1 MTTATLERD
10 ASGLLPLWRAAQ
22 VFRLASLAYAGA
34 VQWTVVDNYVNR
46 TLSWVVFALMLM
58 WSGTAGTLLAFGHR
72 HRARIVAA
80 DVVVTLLLMAST
92 LLVGGHNDYFSRHQ
106 TVPTTFWAA
115 NAVVSVAILLGPWWG
130 MGAAA
135 LIGLSALGIV
145 DQLDNLSF
153 DATLPILL
161 TVGLA
166 VGMGSQIV
174 RRARELL
181 DRAIRLEAA
190 ATERERLAREVHDT
204 TLQVLAFVRRRGAEI
219 GGPTTELAT
228 LAGDQEDALR
238 KLLSRQAGASRADQA
253 APKDLRSRL
262 EQELPTDVSIAAP
275 SHPMVLPEAVTNE
288 IVAVVRAAVDNTQ
301 KHAGPGAR
309 SFVLLEDDGTQFV
322 VTVRDD
328 GVGFDPAR
336 LAEAEAEGRMGVS
349 KSIRGRM
356 TSIGGTVDLFAQP
369 GEGTE
374 WELHIPLEGTNRA

>member
-1 MTTATLERD
+1 MSTATHERD
-10 ASGLLPLWRAAQ
+10 TSGLLPLWRAAQ
-22 VFRLASLAYAGA
+22 VFRIASLAYAGA

-46 TLSWVVFALMLM
+46 TLSWVVLALMLV
-58 WSGTAGTLLAFGHR
+58 WSGVAGTLLAFGHR
-72 HRARIVAA
+72 HRAAIVACE
-80 DVVVTLLLMAST
+80 VVVTLALMAST
-92 LLVGGHNDYFSRHQ
+92 LAVGGHNNYFDRHQ

-130 MGAAA
+130 IGAAA
-135 LIGLSALGIV
+135 LIGLSALAICN
-145 DQLDNLSF
+145 QLDNLSF

-166 VGMGSQIV
+166 IGMGSQIV
-174 RRARELL
+174 RRAREQL

-190 ATERERLAREVHDT
+190 ASERERLTREVHDT

-219 GGPTTELAT
+219 GGPTMELAQ

-238 KLLSRQAGASRADQA
+238 KLLSRQAGAARIDAG

-262 EQELPTDVSIAAP
+262 EQALPTDVSIAAP
-275 SHPMVLPEAVTNE
+275 SEPMVLPDQVADEL
-288 IVAVVRAAVDNTQ
+288 VAVVRAAVDNTIR
-301 KHAGPGAR
+301 HAGPDAK
-309 SFVLLEDDGTQFV
+309 SFVLLEDEGHEFV

-328 GVGFDPAR
+328 GVGFDPVR
-336 LAEAEAEGRMGVS
+336 LAEAEAQGRMGVS

-356 TSIGGTVDLFAQP
+356 ASIGGSLELFAAP

-374 WELHIPLEGTNRA
+374 WELHIPAEGSDK

>member
-46 TLSWVVFALMLM
+46 TLSWVVFALMLV

-135 LIGLSALGIV
+135 LIGLSALAIV

-309 SFVLLEDDGTQFV
+309 SFVLLEDNDAEFV

>member
-46 TLSWVVFALMLM
+46 TLSWVVFALMLV

-135 LIGLSALGIV
+135 LIGLSALAIV

>member
-34 VQWTVVDNYVNR
+34 VQWTVVDNYVNG
-46 TLSWVVFALMLM
+46 TLSWVVFALMLV

-130 MGAAA
+130 VGAAA
-135 LIGLSALGIV
+135 LIGLSALAIV

-238 KLLSRQAGASRADQA
+238 KLLSRQAAASRADQA

-309 SFVLLEDDGTQFV
+309 SFVLLEDDGAQFV

-336 LAEAEAEGRMGVS
+336 LAEAEAAGRMGVS

>member
-46 TLSWVVFALMLM
+46 TLSWVVFALMLV

-135 LIGLSALGIV
+135 LIGLSALAIV

-309 SFVLLEDDGTQFV
+309 SFVLLEDDGAEFV

>member
-46 TLSWVVFALMLM
+46 TLSWVVFALMLV

-135 LIGLSALGIV
+135 LIGLSALAIV

-309 SFVLLEDDGTQFV
+309 SFVLLEDDDAEFV

>member
-46 TLSWVVFALMLM
+46 TLSWVVFALMLV

-135 LIGLSALGIV
+135 LIGLSALAIV

-219 GGPTTELAT
+219 GGRTTELAT

-275 SHPMVLPEAVTNE
+275 SHLMVLPEAVTNE

-309 SFVLLEDDGTQFV
+309 SFVLLEDDDAEFV

-336 LAEAEAEGRMGVS
+336 LAEAEAAGRMGVS

-356 TSIGGTVDLFAQP
+356 TSIGGSVDLFAQP

>member
-46 TLSWVVFALMLM
+46 TLSWVVFALMLV

-135 LIGLSALGIV
+135 LIGLSALAIV

-219 GGPTTELAT
+219 GGSTIELAT

-309 SFVLLEDDGTQFV
+309 SFVLLEDDDAEFV

>member
-34 VQWTVVDNYVNR
+34 VQWTVVDNYVNG
-46 TLSWVVFALMLM
+46 TLSWVVFALMLV

-135 LIGLSALGIV
+135 LIGLSALAIV

-275 SHPMVLPEAVTNE
+275 SHPMVLPDAVTNE

-309 SFVLLEDDGTQFV
+309 SFVLLEDDGAQFV

>member
-1 MTTATLERD
+1 MSTATLEKD

-46 TLSWVVFALMLM
+46 TLSWVVFALMLV
-58 WSGTAGTLLAFGHR
+58 WSGVAGTLLAFGHR

-80 DVVVTLLLMAST
+80 EVVVTLALMAST
-92 LLVGGHNDYFSRHQ
+92 LAVGGHNNYFDRHQ

-135 LIGLSALGIV
+135 LVGLSALAICN
-145 DQLDNLSF
+145 QLDNLSF

-166 VGMGSQIV
+166 IGMGSRIV

-190 ATERERLAREVHDT
+190 ATERERLTREVHDT

-219 GGPTTELAT
+219 GGPTTELAQ
-228 LAGDQEDALR
+228 LAGDQEVALR
-238 KLLSRQAGASRADQA
+238 KLLSRQAGAARIDSG
-253 APKDLRSRL
+253 APKDLLSRL
-262 EQELPTDVSIAAP
+262 EQALPADVSIAAP
-275 SHPMVLPEAVTNE
+275 SEPMVLPDQIADEL
-288 IVAVVRAAVDNTQ
+288 VAVVRAAVDNTI
-301 KHAGPGAR
+301 KHAGPDAK
-309 SFVLLEDDGTQFV
+309 SFVLLEDQVEEFV

-328 GVGFDPAR
+328 GVGFDPSR
-336 LAEAEAEGRMGVS
+336 LDEAQDEGRMGVS

-356 TSIGGTVDLFAQP
+356 ASIGGSTELFAAP

-374 WELHIPLEGTNRA
+374 WELHIPVEGKSR

>member
-1 MTTATLERD
+1 MSITTLDRD
-10 ASGLLPLWRAAQ
+10 ASGLLPIWRAAQ

-46 TLSWVVFALMLM
+46 TLSWVVFALMLV
-58 WSGTAGTLLAFGHR
+58 WSGVAGTLLTFGHR

-80 DVVVTLLLMAST
+80 EVVVTLLLMAST
-92 LLVGGHNDYFSRHQ
+92 LLVGGHHDYFSRHQ

-135 LIGLSALGIV
+135 LVGLSALAICN
-145 DQLDNLSF
+145 QLDNLRF

-166 VGMGSQIV
+166 VGMGSRIV

-204 TLQVLAFVRRRGAEI
+204 TLQVLAYVRRRGAQI
-219 GGPTTELAT
+219 GGPTTELAEM
-228 LAGDQEDALR
+228 AGEQEDALR
-238 KLLSRQAGASRADQA
+238 KLLSQQAGAASVDQA

-262 EQELPTDVSIAAP
+262 EHDLPGDVSIAAP
-275 SHPMVLPEAVTNE
+275 SHPLVLPDQVADE
-288 IVAVVRAAVDNTQ
+288 IVAVVRAAVDNTVR
-301 KHAGPGAR
+301 HAGEGAR
-309 SFVLLEDDGTQFV
+309 SYVLLEDDGEQFV
-322 VTVRDD
+322 ITVRDD
-328 GVGFDPAR
+328 GVGFDPSR
-336 LAEAEAEGRMGVS
+336 LAEAKAEGRMGVS

-356 TSIGGTVDLFAQP
+356 EALGGSVDLFTQP

-374 WELHIPLEGTNRA
+374 WELHIPREGTNRP

>member
-46 TLSWVVFALMLM
+46 TLSWVVFALMLV

-135 LIGLSALGIV
+135 LIGLSALAIV

-275 SHPMVLPEAVTNE
+275 SHLMVLPEAVTNE

-336 LAEAEAEGRMGVS
+336 LAEAEAAGRMGVS

>member
-46 TLSWVVFALMLM
+46 TLSWVVFALMLV

-92 LLVGGHNDYFSRHQ
+92 LLVGGYNDYFNRHQ

-135 LIGLSALGIV
+135 LIGLSALAIV

-238 KLLSRQAGASRADQA
+238 KLLSRQADVSRVEQA

-309 SFVLLEDDGTQFV
+309 SFVLLEDDGAQFV

-356 TSIGGTVDLFAQP
+356 ASIGGTVDLFAQP

>member
-46 TLSWVVFALMLM
+46 TLSWVVFALMLV

-92 LLVGGHNDYFSRHQ
+92 LLVGGYNDYFSRHQ

-135 LIGLSALGIV
+135 LIGLSALAIV

-238 KLLSRQAGASRADQA
+238 KLLSRQAGVSRVDQA

-262 EQELPTDVSIAAP
+262 EQELPTNVSIAAP

-288 IVAVVRAAVDNTQ
+288 IVAVVRAAVDNTR

-309 SFVLLEDDGTQFV
+309 SFVLLEDDGAQFV

-356 TSIGGTVDLFAQP
+356 ASIGGTVDLFAQP

>member
-46 TLSWVVFALMLM
+46 TLSWVVFALMLV

-135 LIGLSALGIV
+135 LIGLSALAIV

-309 SFVLLEDDGTQFV
+309 SFVLLEDDDAEFV

-336 LAEAEAEGRMGVS
+336 LAEAEAAGRMGVS

>member
-46 TLSWVVFALMLM
+46 TLSWVVFALMLV

-135 LIGLSALGIV
+135 LIGLSALAIV

-238 KLLSRQAGASRADQA
+238 KLLSRQADVSRVEQA

-275 SHPMVLPEAVTNE
+275 SHPMVLPDAVTNE
-288 IVAVVRAAVDNTQ
+288 IVAVVRAAVDNTR

-309 SFVLLEDDGTQFV
+309 SFVLLEDDGAQFV

-356 TSIGGTVDLFAQP
+356 SSIGGTVDLFAQP

-374 WELHIPLEGTNRA
+374 WELHIPLEGTKRA

>member
-46 TLSWVVFALMLM
+46 TLSWVVFALMLV

-92 LLVGGHNDYFSRHQ
+92 LLVGGYNDYFNRHQ

-135 LIGLSALGIV
+135 LIGLSALAIV

-238 KLLSRQAGASRADQA
+238 KLLSRQADVSRVEQA

-309 SFVLLEDDGTQFV
+309 SFVLLEDDGAQFV

-356 TSIGGTVDLFAQP
+356 SSIGGTVDLFAQP

>member
-46 TLSWVVFALMLM
+46 TLSWVVFALMLV

-130 MGAAA
+130 VGAAA
-135 LIGLSALGIV
+135 LIGLSALAIV

-174 RRARELL
+174 RRARERL

-238 KLLSRQAGASRADQA
+238 KLLSRQADVSRVDQA

-288 IVAVVRAAVDNTQ
+288 IVAVVRAAVDNTR

-309 SFVLLEDDGTQFV
+309 SFVLLEDDGAQFV

>member
-34 VQWTVVDNYVNR
+34 VQWTVVDNYVNG
-46 TLSWVVFALMLM
+46 TLSWVVFALMLV

-135 LIGLSALGIV
+135 LIGLSALAIV

-166 VGMGSQIV
+166 VGIGSQIV

-309 SFVLLEDDGTQFV
+309 SFVLLEDDGAEFV

>member
-46 TLSWVVFALMLM
+46 TLSWVVFALMLV

-135 LIGLSALGIV
+135 LIGLSALAIV

-275 SHPMVLPEAVTNE
+275 SHPMVLPDAVTNE

-309 SFVLLEDDGTQFV
+309 SFVLLEDDGAQFV

>member
-46 TLSWVVFALMLM
+46 TLSWVVFALMLV

-92 LLVGGHNDYFSRHQ
+92 LLVGGYNDYFSHHQ

-135 LIGLSALGIV
+135 LIGLSALAIV

-238 KLLSRQAGASRADQA
+238 KLLSRQADVSRVEQA

-309 SFVLLEDDGTQFV
+309 SFVLLEDDGAQFV

-356 TSIGGTVDLFAQP
+356 SSIGGTVDLFAQP

-374 WELHIPLEGTNRA
+374 WELHIPLEGTKRA

>member
-46 TLSWVVFALMLM
+46 TLSWVVFALMLV

-135 LIGLSALGIV
+135 LIGLSALAIV

-238 KLLSRQAGASRADQA
+238 KLLSRQADVSRVDQA

-288 IVAVVRAAVDNTQ
+288 IVAVVRAAVDNTR

-309 SFVLLEDDGTQFV
+309 SFVLLEDDGAQFV

-356 TSIGGTVDLFAQP
+356 ASIGGTVDLFAQP

>member
-46 TLSWVVFALMLM
+46 TLSWVVFALMLV

-135 LIGLSALGIV
+135 LIGLSALAIV

-275 SHPMVLPEAVTNE
+275 SHPMVLPDAVTNE

-336 LAEAEAEGRMGVS
+336 LAEAEAAGRMGVS

>member
-46 TLSWVVFALMLM
+46 TLSWVVFALMLV

-135 LIGLSALGIV
+135 LIGLSALAIV

-309 SFVLLEDDGTQFV
+309 SFVLLEDDGAQFV

>member
-34 VQWTVVDNYVNR
+34 VQWTVVDNYVNG
-46 TLSWVVFALMLM
+46 TLSWVVFALMLV

-135 LIGLSALGIV
+135 LIGLSALAIV

>member
-34 VQWTVVDNYVNR
+34 VQWTVVDNYVNG
-46 TLSWVVFALMLM
+46 TLSWVVFALMLV

-135 LIGLSALGIV
+135 LIGLSALAIV

-166 VGMGSQIV
+166 VGIGSQIV

-275 SHPMVLPEAVTNE
+275 SHPMVLPESVTNE

-309 SFVLLEDDGTQFV
+309 SFVLLEDDGAEFV

-336 LAEAEAEGRMGVS
+336 LAEAEAAGRMGVS